1 MGRSARV
8 LGLLRPY
15 TLLFA
20 VNIVATVLSSLMDGA
35 TFVLLIP
42 FLRALFKLQALP
54 PTGSSAVE
62 QVLGRVAGP
71 LLTVGA
77 PEVALRNAVL
87 VLLVALGTKNAAAY
101 AAGMS
106 SGAIAGGVVRGLAAR
121 RS

>member
-1 MGRSARV
+1 MGRSAGV

-15 TLLFA
+15 SLLFA

-62 QVLGRVAGP
+62 EVLGRIAGP
-71 LLTVGA
+71 LLPAGA
-77 PEVALRNAVL
+77 PGVAPRDVVL
-87 VLLVALGTKNAAAY
+87 VLLDALLIQDAAAY
-101 AAGMS
+101 GAAL
-106 SGAIAGGVVRGLAAR
+106 SGVASVEGVRRGLR
-121 RS
+121 